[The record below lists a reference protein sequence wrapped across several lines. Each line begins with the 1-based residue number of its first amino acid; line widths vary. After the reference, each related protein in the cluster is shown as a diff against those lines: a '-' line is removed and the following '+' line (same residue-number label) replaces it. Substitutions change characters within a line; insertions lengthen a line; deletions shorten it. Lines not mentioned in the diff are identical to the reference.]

1 MIPLAAKDISLFF
14 DVVKFK
20 IVTYSVRYIATDS
33 GKTFSKNHQ
42 ITAKKKKTLKCQVK
56 VVFILS
62 KVNEHVQVLCLH

>member
-20 IVTYSVRYIATDS
+20 IVSYSVRYIATNS

-42 ITAKKKKTLKCQVK
+42 ITAKKKQKKNTQVSGESGFYF
-56 VVFILS
+56 VESL
-62 KVNEHVQVLCLH
+62 